1 MFAGPEVGV
10 YIVFVLSCLKPI
22 TLFTM
27 NDTHVQLPGVCY
39 RNPFVQVVLVKSE
52 KQQHFNSLT
61 YIINVVHIQH
71 DS

>member
-52 KQQHFNSLT
+52 KTTTF
-61 YIINVVHIQH
+61 
-71 DS
+71 